1 MCCERGYAPE
11 EAALFRF
18 PEQKEEKEQ
27 ESDSTR
33 GMFVQ
38 ESDREAASKIRGE
51 RLSEAE
57 FAERAEAIKELRLAL
72 LDWVKEHVGEEAWD
86 RRKLKAMVDY
96 LSEEHAQTIQTIT
109 KHFLDKDMYP
119 MRPVVKLMLREIK
132 NLPDVFLFGW
142 RGKEDHQWDRE
153 TKIHDHADSS
163 VALRV
168 HEGAVDETVYVVDAS
183 QLRVTGTD
191 GAWNPRGKQRIKLLG
206 QKTKTY
212 PAGVSKTYKSPPPY
226 LHTVA
231 GSPEHD
237 LTVTVHAYLRPSK
250 EVAYDFAIDH
260 EKGELYEIGVS

>member
-1 MCCERGYAPE
+1 MCYERGYTPE
-11 EAALFRF
+11 GAALFRF

-72 LDWVKEHVGEEAWD
+72 LDWAKEHVGDGVWN
-86 RRKLKAMVDY
+86 RKKMKDMVDY
-96 LSEEHAQTIQTIT
+96 LSQEHAETISRIT
-109 KHFLDKDMYP
+109 KHFLNREMYEK
-119 MRPVVKLMLREIK
+119 RPVVKLMLREIG

-142 RGKEDHQWDRE
+142 RGKDAVQWDRE

-163 VALRV
+163 VVLRV
-168 HEGAVDETVYVVDAS
+168 HEGAIDETVYIADTAN
-183 QLRVTGTD
+183 LITTGTD
-191 GAWNPRGKQRIKLLG
+191 GTQNPRGHQRIKLLG
-206 QKTKTY
+206 QRTKTY
-212 PAGVSKTYKSPPPY
+212 PAGISKTYKSPPPY

-231 GSPEHD
+231 GSPKHD
-237 LTVTVHAYLRPSK
+237 LSVTVHAYFRPSS
-250 EVAYDFAIDH
+250 EVAYDFALDH
-260 EKGELYEIGVS
+260 EKGELVEIGVS